1 MLIRHS
7 YMCVYDNVLW
17 RHREH
22 AATGETRSSGALEVQ
37 YHQCLFIRDIKSLSS
52 PSMNALR
59 KTATI
64 PPSEPP
70 HGLPSCP
77 FLAKVSEESINHLD
91 IIIQHVQVTE
101 VLRHEVASKW
111 PALLEEVLVV
121 HTFQST
127 WGMRDGDQKQ
137 KITLDLPKARP
148 NHPHKK
154 QERL

>member
-1 MLIRHS
+1 MPIHQGHQVPVITFHECPQEDRH
-7 YMCVYDNVLW
+7 D
-17 RHREH
+17 
-22 AATGETRSSGALEVQ
+22 
-37 YHQCLFIRDIKSLSS
+37 
-52 PSMNALR
+52 
-59 KTATI
+59 

-101 VLRHEVASKW
+101 VLRHEVASRW

-127 WGMRDGDQKQ
+127 
-137 KITLDLPKARP
+137 
-148 NHPHKK
+148 
-154 QERL
+154 